1 MMSTNPLPVRLLQYA
16 VFLAVMYVAI
26 QLSLAWGVE
35 KKAWWQ
41 MSWELIAGGSIG
53 AIAGLLFFAV
63 FGSVGW
69 VCGALY
75 GALGLLSLMLGGALG
90 GLGLGAIVHVLR
102 DPQKY
107 NYDWPVIVAVLVC
120 GFVLARALSVLATRT
135 ALRSSQT
142 AKLLAPPS
150 GDA

>member
-1 MMSTNPLPVRLLQYA
+1 MSPHPLPVRLLQYA
-16 VFLAVMYVAI
+16 VFLAVMYVAL
-26 QLSLAWGVE
+26 QLSFAWGVE

-41 MSWELIAGGSIG
+41 MSWEFIAGGSIG
-53 AIAGLLFFAV
+53 AIAGLVFFVV
-63 FGSVGW
+63 FGAIGW

-90 GLGLGAIVHVLR
+90 GLGLGAMVHILR

-107 NYDWPVIVAVLVC
+107 NFDWPVIVAVLVC
-120 GFVLARALSVLATRT
+120 GFVIARALSTLAART
-135 ALRSSQT
+135 ALRSSQA
-142 AKLLAPPS
+142 AKLLASPR